1 MKNEIN
7 LLPQRSP
14 EAISG
19 QKRRKRNVILFII
32 LAGVVFFA
40 WVLLFFWMQN
50 LKKEE
55 SVFQNALS
63 EKQKS
68 IALLSEKESLQRV
81 VLNKSA
87 GASVILQDKEVLS
100 LDIANLKRILAEG
113 AAIKSFSITANTAKI
128 IITSSDIASA
138 IDFVRNLEEKSSS
151 DFLTKLNISSISQ
164 STANTYEIAIE
175 GALSHAK
182 QQ

>member
-7 LLPQRSP
+7 LLSQRSP

-19 QKRRKRNVILFII
+19 QKKRKRNVILFII

-40 WVLLFFWMQN
+40 WVLLFFWAQQ

-55 SVFQNALS
+55 SVFQSALS
-63 EKQKS
+63 EKQKN

-81 VLNKSA
+81 VFNKSA
-87 GASVILQDKEVLS
+87 GASVILQSKGGLP
-100 LDIANLKRILAEG
+100 LDIIDLKGILTQG
-113 AAIKSFSITANTAKI
+113 VTIKSFSITANVAKI
-128 IITSSDIASA
+128 TVTSSDIGSA
-138 IDFVRNLEEKSSS
+138 IDFVKNLEEKSNS

-175 GALSHAK
+175 GVLSHAK